1 MKIGIDGIK
10 IGNFQ
15 DEKALTGASVV
26 ICEKGAVAGVDVRG
40 GAPGTRETDL
50 LDPVNTVE
58 KIHAVVLSGGSA
70 FGLAASDGVMR
81 FLEEKGVGFD
91 TGFGKVPIVVQAV
104 LFDLGLGDP
113 KVRPDAAMGYEA
125 ARSAKADFEIGCCGA
140 GTGASVGKL
149 RGMDF
154 AMKSGLGYSEYRTRE
169 GLIVGAL
176 VAVNAVGDVCKDGK
190 IMAGALAED
199 RRSFADS
206 SSLLLSGDEKE
217 IFPGTNTTIGV
228 VVTNA
233 ALTKAQAKKVA
244 QTAHNGYARAIRPV
258 HTGLDGD
265 SVFVMATGEKK
276 TSPDLVM
283 HLAALQ
289 MEKAVQ
295 EAVIRAESAGGL
307 PSFSDI
313 K

>member
-1 MKIGIDGIK
+1 MKIGVDGIK
-10 IGNFQ
+10 IGNCQ
-15 DEKALTGASVV
+15 DEKALTGVSVI

-58 KIHAVVLSGGSA
+58 KIHAAVLSGGSA

-104 LFDLGLGDP
+104 LFDLGLGDS

-125 ARSAKADFEIGCCGA
+125 ARSAKADFEIGCRGA

-149 RGMDF
+149 RGMAF

-169 GLIVGAL
+169 GIVVGAL

-206 SSLLLSGDEKE
+206 SSLLLSRDEKE

-233 ALTKAQAKKVA
+233 DLTKAQAKKVA

-258 HTGLDGD
+258 HTGMDGD
-265 SVFVMATGEKK
+265 SIFVMATGEKK
-276 TSPDLVM
+276 ARPDLVM

-307 PSFSDI
+307 LSFSDI

>member
-1 MKIGIDGIK
+1 MKIGVDGIK
-10 IGNFQ
+10 IGNCQ
-15 DEKALTGASVV
+15 DEKALTGVSVI

-58 KIHAVVLSGGSA
+58 KIHAAVLSGGSA

-104 LFDLGLGDP
+104 LFDLGLGDS

-125 ARSAKADFEIGCCGA
+125 ARSAKADFEIGCRGA

-149 RGMDF
+149 RGMAF

-169 GLIVGAL
+169 GIVVGAL

-206 SSLLLSGDEKE
+206 SSLLLSRDEKE

-233 ALTKAQAKKVA
+233 DLTKAQAKKVA

-258 HTGLDGD
+258 HTGMDGD
-265 SVFVMATGEKK
+265 SIFAMATGEKK
-276 TSPDLVM
+276 ARPDLVM

-295 EAVIRAESAGGL
+295 EAVICAESAGGL
-307 PSFSDI
+307 LSFSDI